1 MCRPRPPGEC
11 WPSADRNPVLA
22 PSLAGLHGCQPPRRA
37 ETMAFRGDPSPLLA
51 GGKSP
56 GWPTSGHVKW
66 RPVCSLTRRSRNLLP
81 NSANPRT
88 ARNACCRGREGAG
101 SPPKALL
108 PGENGKQKGARTDE
122 VRHGISEIPKIEQSD
137 ERESVRAFSGQVGPQ
152 GRRQRGKRRPVPKA
166 GQRLTRQAGGAAGAT
181 DRHDTF

>member
-1 MCRPRPPGEC
+1 M
-11 WPSADRNPVLA
+11 
-22 PSLAGLHGCQPPRRA
+22 
-37 ETMAFRGDPSPLLA
+37 
-51 GGKSP
+51 
-56 GWPTSGHVKW
+56 
-66 RPVCSLTRRSRNLLP
+66 LP
-81 NSANPRT
+81 NSADPRT
-88 ARNACCRGREGAG
+88 AWNACCRGQEGAG